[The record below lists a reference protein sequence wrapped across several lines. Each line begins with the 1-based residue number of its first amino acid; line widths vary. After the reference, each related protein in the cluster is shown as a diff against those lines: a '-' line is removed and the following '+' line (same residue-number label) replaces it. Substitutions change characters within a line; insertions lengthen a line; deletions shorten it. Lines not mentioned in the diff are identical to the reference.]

1 MVVSMFIFRCLQGGW
16 FGRKVRAH
24 TPITRR
30 PTYGSPTSVVVDDF
44 GKQSY
49 IDKVRTCF
57 NIYNGSSFSYLY
69 SIVRFYH

>member
-30 PTYGSPTSVVVDDF
+30 PTYGSPTSVVLDDF

-57 NIYNGSSFSYLY
+57 NIYNVSSFSY
-69 SIVRFYH
+69 